1 MTKPTFRLLA
11 EAAVT
16 SDNAK
21 DPTAKAR
28 IGSPLYL
35 YRDFDASKYGTDWD
49 TTFCESGEN
58 AKVTTGNC
66 ELVAIPKFSTA
77 HGRALH
83 WHKNTSRTIIEKYS
97 SLYREYFATV
107 KYNEM
112 YNSMETMT
120 TQDSKDPMQ
129 KASEYPPA
137 YV

>member
-1 MTKPTFRLLA
+1 MQKIQQPKQESGAHCTYIVILTP
-11 EAAVT
+11 V
-16 SDNAK
+16 
-21 DPTAKAR
+21 
-28 IGSPLYL
+28 
-35 YRDFDASKYGTDWD
+35 YGTDWD
-49 TTFCESGEN
+49 TTFCESEN

-66 ELVAIPKFSTA
+66 ELVAFPKFSTA

-83 WHKNTSRTIIEKYS
+83 WHKNTSRTIMEKYS